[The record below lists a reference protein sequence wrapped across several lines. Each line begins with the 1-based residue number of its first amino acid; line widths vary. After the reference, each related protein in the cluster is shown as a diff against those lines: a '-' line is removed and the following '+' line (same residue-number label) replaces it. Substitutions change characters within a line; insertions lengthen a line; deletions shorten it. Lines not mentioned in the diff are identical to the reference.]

1 MVSYVSTPVGFEV
14 RVDLSFEQAIA
25 RVTDALREEGF
36 GVLTTIDV
44 RKTLAEKIGT
54 DFRDYVILGACNPRL
69 AYRALSTRADA
80 GLLLPCN
87 VTVERE
93 VDGRVLVRIA
103 DPQTMLGAGGLA
115 HEAELADVAREARLR
130 LHAVARSV
138 AGEHGEA

>member
-1 MVSYVSTPVGFEV
+1 MPAATTLGFEAH
-14 RVDLSFEQAIA
+14 VDLAFERAIA

-44 RKTLAEKIGT
+44 RKTLGEKLGV

-115 HEAELADVAREARLR
+115 HEPELADVASEARAR
-130 LHAVARSV
+130 LEAVARSL
-138 AGEHGEA
+138 AGEGRS

>member
-1 MVSYVSTPVGFEV
+1 MTNDTPLGFEV

-25 RVTDALREEGF
+25 RVTEALREEGF

-44 RKTLAEKIGT
+44 RKTLAEKLGI

-69 AYRALSTRADA
+69 AHRALSTRADA

-93 VDGRVLVRIA
+93 ADGRVLVRIA
-103 DPQTMLGAGGLA
+103 DPQLMLDAGGLA
-115 HEAELADVAREARLR
+115 HEPELADVAREARVR
-130 LHAVARSV
+130 MKAIARSI
-138 AGEHGEA
+138 AGEGSRA

>member
-1 MVSYVSTPVGFEV
+1 MPTDTSLGFEA
-14 RVDLSFEQAIA
+14 RVELPFEQAIA

-44 RKTLAEKIGT
+44 RKTLGEKLGV

-69 AYRALSTRADA
+69 AYRALTTRADA

-115 HEAELADVAREARLR
+115 HEPELADVAREARVR
-130 LHAVARSV
+130 LQAVASSV
-138 AGEHGEA
+138 SE